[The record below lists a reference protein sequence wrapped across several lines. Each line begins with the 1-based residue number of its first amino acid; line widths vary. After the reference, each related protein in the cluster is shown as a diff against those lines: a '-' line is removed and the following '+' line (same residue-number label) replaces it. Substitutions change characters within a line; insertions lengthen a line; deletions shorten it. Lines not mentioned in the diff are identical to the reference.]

1 MNIRM
6 KILLAVSVIVAIIT
20 ISLSTMGYYEAKH
33 DILADVNKADS
44 FIREKRLVIE
54 NLAKTLENVSY
65 EKESYLAHMKNARD
79 TLGIHGV
86 YAAFEDNN
94 YIDTAGWVPP
104 SDYIVTS
111 RPWYSMAI
119 NNSKRRDKRAVKLS
133 DAFIN
138 KLGARYSLL
147 SVNSPS
153 ADLTISAIFNVVK
166 SSVDSDSN
174 NILKFVFAT
183 PISLSPAPVFSSLI
197 LI

>member
-1 MNIRM
+1 MGISFCVIS
-6 KILLAVSVIVAIIT
+6 ILPSGNCL
-20 ISLSTMGYYEAKH
+20 
-33 DILADVNKADS
+33 
-44 FIREKRLVIE
+44 RLF
-54 NLAKTLENVSY
+54 LRAL
-65 EKESYLAHMKNARD
+65 L
-79 TLGIHGV
+79 L
-86 YAAFEDNN
+86 
-94 YIDTAGWVPP
+94 
-104 SDYIVTS
+104 
-111 RPWYSMAI
+111 AI

-197 LI
+197 FI